1 LISAVRIGDDVVRFG
16 GEEFLIL
23 LPESGLS
30 GALRVG
36 ESIRQAV
43 AGMTPPET
51 GGRITASVGVA
62 VFPLNG
68 PSLDDVVR
76 AADLA
81 MYRAKEEGR
90 NRVVAA

>member
-1 LISAVRIGDDVVRFG
+1 
-16 GEEFLIL
+16 
-23 LPESGLS
+23 
-30 GALRVG
+30 
-36 ESIRQAV
+36 V
-43 AGMTPPET
+43 AGMTPGET
-51 GGRITASVGVA
+51 GGRITASIGA
-62 VFPLNG
+62 AMFPLNG